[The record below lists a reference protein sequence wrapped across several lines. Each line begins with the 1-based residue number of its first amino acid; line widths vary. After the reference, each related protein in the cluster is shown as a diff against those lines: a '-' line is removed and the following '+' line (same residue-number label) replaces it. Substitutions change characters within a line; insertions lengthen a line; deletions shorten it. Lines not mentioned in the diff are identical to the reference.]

1 MSIGGALHRG
11 SLHAVQHRTIIEPF
25 RIKCVEP
32 IGISTEAE
40 RVEQLKDAHYNP
52 FLLRSRDVIIDLMTD
67 SGTSAMSA
75 QQWADIME
83 GDEAYA
89 GSRSWERMEVAVQEL
104 TGMDH
109 VLPTHQGRAAERIIY
124 GHLGGPGK
132 VFISNTHFDTT
143 RANIEFSGATAIDIP
158 IAEGKDPAAEHPF
171 KGNMDVDELRRLL
184 TLHAGSVGA
193 VILTVTNNS
202 GGGQPASM
210 ANAEAVSAICKE
222 HGALFLLDCCRIAE
236 NSWFVRHREAGMS
249 DMSYRRIAQR
259 MFALAD
265 GAVMS
270 AKKDALVN
278 MGGFLA
284 LRNGTLAGACSNLLI
299 ITEGFTTYGGLSGR
313 DMEAIATGLSEVFDA
328 SYLDYRIRSTTFLG
342 EKLHALGV
350 PLMRPIGGHAVY
362 IDAKKLYQ
370 HIPVSEYPGQALVCE
385 LYRLG
390 GVRSVEIGSVM
401 FGKYTAEGS
410 LVPAEMEL
418 VRLAIPR
425 RVYTQSHMEYVVE
438 TFEEIMRTRDRT
450 KGFRIVKEPRFLR
463 HFTAHFKPL
472 A

>member
-1 MSIGGALHRG
+1 MH
-11 SLHAVQHRTIIEPF
+11 HRTVIEPF
-25 RIKCVEP
+25 RIKSVEP

-40 RVEQLKDAHYNP
+40 RVEQLKAAHYNP

-67 SGTSAMSA
+67 SGTGAMSA
-75 QQWADIME
+75 HQWAGVME

-89 GSRSWERMEVAVQEL
+89 GSRSWERMEEAVQEL

-143 RANIEFSGATAIDIP
+143 RANIEFTGATAIDIP
-158 IAEGKDPAAEHPF
+158 ITEGRDPAMQHPF
-171 KGNMDVDELRRLL
+171 KGNMDVAALDHLL
-184 TLHAGSVGA
+184 KEHKGKVGA

-202 GGGQPASM
+202 GGGQPVSM
-210 ANAEAVSAICKE
+210 ANAEGVSAICKR
-222 HGALFLLDCCRIAE
+222 HGVFFLLDCCRIAE
-236 NSWFVRHREAGMS
+236 NSWFVKHREA
-249 DMSYRRIAQR
+249 DMEGLSYRQIAQR

-284 LRNGTLAGACSNLLI
+284 LRDGALAEACTNLLI

-313 DMEAIATGLSEVFDA
+313 DMEAIATGLDEVFDPH
-328 SYLDYRIRSTTFLG
+328 YLDYRIRSTTFLG
-342 EKLHALGV
+342 ERLHLLGV

-362 IDAKKLYQ
+362 VDAKALYPQ
-370 HIPVSEYPGQALVCE
+370 IPAHEYPGQALVCE
-385 LYRLG
+385 LYRLAG
-390 GVRSVEIGSVM
+390 IRSVEIGSVM
-401 FGKYTAEGS
+401 FGTYAEDGS
-410 LVPAEMEL
+410 LRPARMEL

-425 RVYTQSHMEYVVE
+425 RVYTQSHMEYVAE
-438 TFEEIMRTRDRT
+438 TFEEIMRVRNGA
-450 KGFRIVKEPRFLR
+450 KGFRIVKEPKLLR
-463 HFTAHFKPL
+463 HFTAHFEPV